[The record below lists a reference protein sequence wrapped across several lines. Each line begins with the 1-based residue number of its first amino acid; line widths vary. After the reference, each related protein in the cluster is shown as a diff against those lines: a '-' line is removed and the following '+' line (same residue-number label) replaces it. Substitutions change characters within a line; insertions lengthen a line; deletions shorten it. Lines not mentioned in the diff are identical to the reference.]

1 MTLLIIN
8 ESFLSFYARRGSS
21 FWDMPVNT
29 LWLSMV
35 RKQLMYDRTSPSLF
49 GVGGSKTESGNL
61 EFFSIGHFGLKNIS
75 V

>member
-21 FWDMPVNT
+21 LVDMPVNT

-35 RKQLMYDRTSPSLF
+35 RKQLMYERTSPSLF
-49 GVGGSKTESGNL
+49 GVGGSKTESEVKKIFNFDINNGR
-61 EFFSIGHFGLKNIS
+61 
-75 V
+75 